1 MVHGNSGYIA
11 GLAKRSKV
19 ERLVWAWKGAT
30 KNCKERRLTTA
41 DAIREGRT
49 LAALTARK
57 LETNGM
63 DGKNARVALVFVD
76 AENSRKMKGL
86 VFFQFP
92 DRLEN
97 KKDIEALEK
106 YHLDTPAGFIV
117 AIADPQNGNLL
128 AQERPLILHG
138 GVPDLLRA
146 LAERTMQW

>member
-1 MVHGNSGYIA
+1 
-11 GLAKRSKV
+11 
-19 ERLVWAWKGAT
+19 
-30 KNCKERRLTTA
+30 
-41 DAIREGRT
+41 
-49 LAALTARK
+49 
-57 LETNGM
+57 
-63 DGKNARVALVFVD
+63 VALVFVD

-92 DRLEN
+92 DRLES

-106 YHLDTPAGFIV
+106 HHLDTPAGFIV

-146 LAERTMQW
+146 LAERTMQL